1 MEGHVPVECSVWTV
15 FEVCHIDGWAH
26 IDRTSEFDDVVGNES
41 LGSRQNF
48 HWQRMHNAIRRYG
61 VKWMYDI
68 VILQG
73 FRV

>member
-15 FEVCHIDGWAH
+15 FEVRHIDGWAH
-26 IDRTSEFDDVVGNES
+26 IDRTSELEDVVDNES
-41 LGSRQNF
+41 LGLRRNF

-61 VKWMYDI
+61 VKWLYDL
-68 VILQG
+68 VILQD